1 MKFSTVTPF
10 ALYALATAEEE
21 STEFLTSFVTKYFTV
36 STTISLNSTTI
47 TLHTPA
53 AVTFLD
59 CLNQSSSANYTTSP
73 TPSAEVTTPVATSES
88 SAPVAE
94 EASQTVELP
103 QENGA
108 TTGSI
113 AVGALAAG
121 FAAALLI

>member
-1 MKFSTVTPF
+1 MKFSTVIPF

-36 STTISLNSTTI
+36 STTISLNSTTV

-73 TPSAEVTTPVATSES
+73 TPSAESPLPLPHPSLVLLLPRRPRRLSNSPRRTVPPLAASQ
-88 SAPVAE
+88 SAP
-94 EASQTVELP
+94 SLP
-103 QENGA
+103 V
-108 TTGSI
+108 SP
-113 AVGALAAG
+113 LHS
-121 FAAALLI
+121 